1 MIQQKNGAGFYTTNA
16 FFWDSINDGKQLKYR
31 YQYLFLGFVTKTW
44 PDSRNKDQQNK
55 TMQAV
60 VTVFGIVF

>member
-1 MIQQKNGAGFYTTNA
+1 MVPAFTQRMRFSGTQSMMVTNI
-16 FFWDSINDGKQLKYR
+16 DCVIHDL
-31 YQYLFLGFVTKTW
+31 LGFVTKTW

>member
-1 MIQQKNGAGFYTTNA
+1 MEPGSTQPTRSTGTRSTMVELVKGI
-16 FFWDSINDGKQLKYR
+16 
-31 YQYLFLGFVTKTW
+31 GFVTKTW

>member
-1 MIQQKNGAGFYTTNA
+1 MPASTQRMRFSGT
-16 FFWDSINDGKQLKYR
+16 QLMTVTKIDCIMPD
-31 YQYLFLGFVTKTW
+31 LLGFVTKTW